1 MCIYVFACDGR
12 REGKGE
18 MEGWSDFDK
27 AVDDH
32 DEDNDL
38 YNKNNNNDINN
49 SKKQQHRQWQ

>member
-1 MCIYVFACDGR
+1 MYVCIYVFACDGR

-38 YNKNNNNDINN
+38 YYRNNNNNINN
-49 SKKQQHRQWQ
+49 SNKQQH